1 MHGSARARTGTEGPP
16 PGPRYR
22 KHLAEQP
29 QGIRRD
35 GSADALAATFDPFS
49 SGSDGP
55 GSSPADLERAARA
68 LGPFGDGPNDGE
80 SVDPFALG
88 SDDTER
94 TAGRD
99 EQPDTVGYGPWFEAQ
114 YEGECAGCWCALDP
128 GDRIRADGE
137 GGYLCDQCGED

>member
-29 QGIRRD
+29 RGIRRD

-80 SVDPFALG
+80 SVDPFSSG
-88 SDDTER
+88 SDGAADDSGP
-94 TAGRD
+94 A
-99 EQPDTVGYGPWFEAQ
+99 YGPEVRASFDS
-114 YEGECAGCWCALDP
+114 ECAEPFCVSGGTIFE
-128 GDRIRADGE
+128 GDDIRADGE
-137 GGYLCDQCGED
+137 GGWVHSECAGD